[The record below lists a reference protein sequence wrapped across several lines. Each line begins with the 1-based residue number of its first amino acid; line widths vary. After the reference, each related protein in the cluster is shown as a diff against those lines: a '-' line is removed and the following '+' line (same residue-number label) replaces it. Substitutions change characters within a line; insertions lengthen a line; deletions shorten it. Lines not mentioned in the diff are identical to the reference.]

1 MRALFSFFSPGR
13 LACLACLPLLAPSL
27 ALAQNP
33 PQAALTSAADPA
45 ALTAPLGYQGITPRP
60 LKPQLLGA
68 QDWRAAH
75 NAVAD
80 VPRGHADIVAWEAAQ
95 ARGSAKAMTPTLPAA
110 ATAEHGA
117 HAKDQPVS
125 PPGAHHPAM
134 HPKHHRQGQP

>member
-1 MRALFSFFSPGR
+1 MRALFPFFSLGQ
-13 LACLACLPLLAPSL
+13 LVCLACLPLLAPSL

-33 PQAALTSAADPA
+33 PQAALTNAADPA

-60 LKPQLLGA
+60 LQPQLLGA

-80 VPRGHADIVAWEAAQ
+80 FPRGHADIVAWEAAQ
-95 ARGSAKAMTPTLPAA
+95 ASGSPKALTPTLPAA

-117 HAKDQPVS
+117 HAQGQPA
-125 PPGAHHPAM
+125 PPPAAM
-134 HPKHHRQGQP
+134 HMQHHRQGQP

>member
-1 MRALFSFFSPGR
+1 MRSLFPFFSPGR

-33 PQAALTSAADPA
+33 PQAAWTSAADPA

-75 NAVAD
+75 SAVAD
-80 VPRGHADIVAWEAAQ
+80 FPRGHADIVAWEAAQ
-95 ARGSAKAMTPTLPAA
+95 ASASAKAVAPTLPAA

-117 HAKDQPVS
+117 HAQGQPA
-125 PPGAHHPAM
+125 PPPAAM
-134 HPKHHRQGQP
+134 HMQHHRQGQP